1 MPSRRRGLAPT
12 NGILDDFPQ
21 LKTEDIAEAL
31 QWPAAAV
38 DERTLPLT
46 PSA

>member
-1 MPSRRRGLAPT
+1 MVAEGMSPDETRQ
-12 NGILDDFPQ
+12 DFPQ
-21 LKTEDIAEAL
+21 LEAEDIAEAL
-31 QWPAAAV
+31 HFAAAAV